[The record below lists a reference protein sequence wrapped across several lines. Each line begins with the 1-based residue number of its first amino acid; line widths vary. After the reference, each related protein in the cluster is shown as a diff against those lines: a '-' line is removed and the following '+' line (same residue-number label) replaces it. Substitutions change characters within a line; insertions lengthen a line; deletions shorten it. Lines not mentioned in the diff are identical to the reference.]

1 MTENI
6 STFVNSLPYFNFVMM
21 MDRNPQQDANFMSMD
36 EFVMGMGGI
45 E

>member
-6 STFVNSLPYFNFVMM
+6 STFVNSLPYFNFVMI
-21 MDRNPQQDANFMSMD
+21 DRNPQQDANFMSIV
-36 EFVMGMGGI
+36 EFVMGMGGV

>member
-6 STFVNSLPYFNFVMM
+6 STFVNSLPYFNFVM